1 MKRKER
7 DPVTELKNDYARWY
21 GLFENGGSDP
31 FWSDG
36 ANLFLVRNHIIYDK
50 AKIEEEMQPD
60 DYPEEYFREL
70 PPEVDKD
77 YMAKADEI
85 WKTAEETYEEATAS
99 DDYSWISQNMNNTKY
114 SKTVRLRARN
124 EIMFICGLGTA
135 IKAGDLVSMRR
146 AMGLSYRMDRLK
158 EIRKEFN
165 AEIREQKEKELP
177 LGQLSI
183 FDFM

>member
-21 GLFENGGSDP
+21 ELFENGGSDP

-85 WKTAEETYEEATAS
+85 RKTAEETYEEAISSA
-99 DDYSWISQNMNNTKY
+99 DYSWLCKNAENEKY
-114 SKTVRLRARN
+114 SKKIREHARN
-124 EIMFICGLGTA
+124 EIRYIEGIKTA
-135 IKAGDLVSMRR
+135 IENGNLVDMRR
-146 AMGLSYRMDRLK
+146 SGGPAYRLDNLK
-158 EIRKEFN
+158 RIRKEFE
-165 AEIREQKEKELP
+165 AEEQERREKNLHQ
-177 LGQLSI
+177 GQLSI